1 MAQFAVL
8 IYSDDS
14 GRVAGRD
21 TDANDENDRH
31 ADELANSGAM
41 TAAYAF
47 TSRTEAV
54 SIDANGARSGPF
66 VDLPLSV
73 AGFYVIE
80 APDVVAATEI
90 ARANPA
96 VRSATG
102 GVEVRPIHSGG
113 PVS

>member
-21 TDANDENDRH
+21 TAENDENDRH
-31 ADELANSGAM
+31 ADELASSGAM
-41 TAAYAF
+41 TLAYAF
-47 TSRTEAV
+47 TSRSDAIA
-54 SIDANGARSGPF
+54 IDANGARRGPF
-66 VDLPLSV
+66 LDLPLVV
-73 AGFYVIE
+73 AGIYIIE
-80 APDVVAATEI
+80 ADDIAAATGI

-96 VRSATG
+96 VRSAAG

-113 PVS
+113 PVG